1 LLTKTFLRPELR
13 AAADTSRAYSRKTVG
28 SVYVQEMEEQ
38 PRSSAYSTTSLG
50 GMNSPGIL
58 PVSRGDWEIS
68 EFWQCRQRKLQPA
81 VAMEYERL
89 PG

>member
-1 LLTKTFLRPELR
+1 
-13 AAADTSRAYSRKTVG
+13 
-28 SVYVQEMEEQ
+28 MEEQ
-38 PRSSAYSTTSLG
+38 PRSSAWLDCLLG
-50 GMNSPGIL
+50 PGDEFAGSPSQSPGH
-58 PVSRGDWEIS
+58 WEIS